1 MSEGD
6 TLTNA
11 LLGAAVTVVA
21 TFTGFAPLLGGAVA
35 GYLNRRDGPL
45 VGALSGAIA
54 AVPVLFLAVL
64 LASMLAAVP
73 VVGDMGIGLGMGP
86 GLIGSMGLVAL
97 VVAVAFFLVYTVG
110 LGAIGGYLGVS
121 LSEDL

>member
-73 VVGDMGIGLGMGP
+73 VVGDMGIELGMGP